1 MGKGILAAVLLAV
14 LPVVSAFGY
23 AGLAPERIV
32 FFEETD
38 QPKVIAM
45 MRSGDVHLYGNAFA
59 SELYWDLIGADLHVD
74 RSYHSFYEILLNPA
88 VDRHDEP
95 FFNDG
100 RFNAFGIQK
109 VREAMYYLIDRQYI
123 VDTILD
129 GLGVARWTM
138 LDPNFPPYAQAIGT
152 CWALETKYQH
162 DEDKAWELICE
173 GMDDAGAYLADEY
186 GHEIS
191 DRSRWRCDGCKWF
204 YDSEPVVIIGLIREE
219 DRRLEIGNYFADIL
233 EWHGFTVER
242 IERTSGE
249 LAPIWLLSDPTEG
262 QWSFYT
268 GGWISNRIDRDQ
280 GGDYAFFYTPGAWE
294 VPLHQGFPIDLFQ
307 SADETAEEVFD
318 RLARQD
324 YSTIE
329 ERVSLLGRAEK
340 WAAECAWHQW
350 LFSAASPWATA
361 SDVRVLADVAAGIS
375 GSYIWAHT
383 ARFVGENGEPDPDG
397 TLRVAVPSMLTTAW
411 NPVAGSNWLYDAMIQ
426 RATED
431 WFVFPDPFTGLY
443 QPHMVESAV
452 CTVEE
457 GIPMG
462 ATLDYVT
469 VEYVSEISVPGDA
482 WVDWDATV
490 GEFITR
496 SQKFPGGLTAKTKT
510 QITFSDDLLST
521 KWHDGSTFSIGD
533 MLLPF
538 ILAFD
543 RAKPE
548 SSVYDSSA
556 GDPASSSFKGARIL
570 SRDPVQIEV
579 YHDRFYLDAEAQVFN
594 RIGALF
600 WPYYSQ
606 GMAPWHTIAA
616 SWLAEEEELRVWS
629 EDKADNLGIDRQNWV
644 AGESLNILLE
654 KAEEAQAINFVPYQS
669 EMLQWIGWGE
679 IFTRYENMQAFFDT
693 YGHLWIGNGPM
704 MIESIDP
711 IAKIVTGVRFDGY
724 RHEMDKFLALER
736 EGGRLPPRDRSLWG
750 EDDSSTYE
758 VRIRSAVSDTVCGS
772 PSDPWFK
779 TEYRYSLYNAG
790 CPSVPCDEDAT
801 LTRVEIT
808 FCHVAP
814 QAEVQSPPGWS
825 GSLAPDGASVTFTAD
840 PGEGLDEGEAV
851 SFVFSCNRCEQTQDG
866 CLASICV
873 VWTTSEGAEYRSKL
887 IEVYGPC

>member
-1 MGKGILAAVLLAV
+1 
-14 LPVVSAFGY
+14 
-23 AGLAPERIV
+23 
-32 FFEETD
+32 
-38 QPKVIAM
+38 
-45 MRSGDVHLYGNAFA
+45 
-59 SELYWDLIGADLHVD
+59 
-74 RSYHSFYEILLNPA
+74 
-88 VDRHDEP
+88 
-95 FFNDG
+95 
-100 RFNAFGIQK
+100 
-109 VREAMYYLIDRQYI
+109 
-123 VDTILD
+123 
-129 GLGVARWTM
+129 
-138 LDPNFPPYAQAIGT
+138 
-152 CWALETKYQH
+152 
-162 DEDKAWELICE
+162 
-173 GMDDAGAYLADEY
+173 
-186 GHEIS
+186 
-191 DRSRWRCDGCKWF
+191 
-204 YDSEPVVIIGLIREE
+204 
-219 DRRLEIGNYFADIL
+219 
-233 EWHGFTVER
+233 
-242 IERTSGE
+242 
-249 LAPIWLLSDPTEG
+249 
-262 QWSFYT
+262 
-268 GGWISNRIDRDQ
+268 
-280 GGDYAFFYTPGAWE
+280 

-851 SFVFSCNRCEQTQDG
+851 SFAFSCNRCEQTQDG